1 MKAIHFDQPGEPDVL
16 RWVDCPDPA
25 LKPGE
30 ALIQVR
36 SAGVNRAD
44 VLQRRGMYPPPTGSS
59 PILGLEAA
67 GHVLAIAD
75 SADSKDAAAAARP
88 AWLQVGQPVMA
99 LLAGGGYAEQV
110 AVPLGQVMPIPTGVS
125 MEQAGALPEVFLT
138 AYLNLFR
145 LGGLPFRTGQSARVL
160 VHGGASGIGTA
171 AIQLCRSAGLTV
183 YCTVGDSDR
192 AKRCEQLGAAAA
204 WNYQQADFHAQVMAA
219 TAGSGVDLIL
229 DCIGASYLDR
239 NLRSLATDGRL
250 VVIGLM
256 GGTQAD
262 LDLGLLLRR
271 RIAIIGSTLRALP
284 LARKASL
291 CSEFAARALPLFEQG
306 DLQLVVDQTFAMAD
320 AAAAHRAIEQAHFG
334 KIALRL

>member
-16 RWVDCPDPA
+16 RWVDCPDPT

-30 ALIQVR
+30 VLIRVR

-67 GHVLAIAD
+67 GHVLAIAASEGGTD
-75 SADSKDAAAAARP
+75 P
-88 AWLQVGQPVMA
+88 VLPPWLQVGQPVMA

-110 AVPLGQVMPIPTGVS
+110 AVPRGQVMPIPSGVS
-125 MEQAGALPEVFLT
+125 MEQAGAVPEVFLT

-160 VHGGASGIGTA
+160 VHGGASGVGTA
-171 AIQLCRSAGLTV
+171 AIQLCRAAGLTV

-204 WNYQQADFHAQVMAA
+204 WNYQSQDFQAQVTAA

-239 NLRSLATDGRL
+239 NLRSLAMDGRL
-250 VVIGLM
+250 VIIGLM
-256 GGTQAD
+256 GGAQAN

-271 RIAIIGSTLRALP
+271 RIQIMGSTLRALP
-284 LARKASL
+284 LDRKASL
-291 CSEFAARALPLFEQG
+291 CAEFSDRALPLFARGE
-306 DLQLVVDQTFAMAD
+306 LQPIVDRTVPMAD
-320 AAAAHRAIEQAHFG
+320 AAVAHRAIDQAHFG
-334 KIALRL
+334 KITLVL